1 VTGFVASGQQWNLA
15 ADGHE
20 ATVVEVGGGVREY
33 AVDGVPQL
41 LGYAPD
47 QMAPGS
53 AGALLVPWPNRIRD
67 GRYSFDGAEQ
77 QLALTDPKKHNASH
91 GLLRWAPWRAVEV
104 APDAVT
110 LEALVPPQPGYPH
123 RLVVRTRYGVGPT
136 GLRVD
141 HEVTNAGPSDAPFG
155 FGAHPYLYVDGSTV
169 DALLLHLPGTTE
181 RLITDD
187 RGLPIGREEVAGT
200 GYDFTEPRRIGTTEL
215 DTAFAVPAG
224 EVTLSTIDGRRGMTL
239 WMDGAFRWVQV
250 FTADALPAPRRR
262 KAVAV
267 EPMTCPPDAF
277 NSGEDL
283 VVLAPGGTWRG
294 SWGITPLG

>member
-33 AVDGVPQL
+33 SVGGVPQL

-47 QMAPGS
+47 QVAPGS

-67 GRYSFDGAEQ
+67 GRYTFDGADR
-77 QLALTDPKKHNASH
+77 QLPLTEPAKHNASH
-91 GLLRWAPWRAVEV
+91 GLLRWANWHAVGT

-110 LEALVPPQPGYPH
+110 LEAVVPPQPGYPH
-123 RLVVRTRYGVGPT
+123 RLVARTRYGVGPA
-136 GLRVD
+136 GLRAD

-155 FGAHPYLYVDGSTV
+155 FGAHPYLYVEGSTV
-169 DALLLHLPGTTE
+169 DDLLLHLPGTTE
-181 RLITDD
+181 RVLTDE
-187 RGLPIGREEVAGT
+187 RSLPVGRTAVAGT
-200 GYDFTEPRRIGTTEL
+200 GYDFRVPRRIGTAQL
-215 DTAFAVPAG
+215 DTAFTRPAG
-224 EVTLSTIDGRRGMTL
+224 EVTLSTVEGRGMTL

-250 FTADALPAPRRR
+250 FTADVLPEPRRR
-262 KAVAV
+262 RGVAV

-283 VVLAPGGTWRG
+283 IVLAPGQTWRG
-294 SWGITPLG
+294 SWGISPL